1 MRIPLFIL
9 TFLFTFFSLAT
20 TPVSADSGVLYTD
33 AVTYCAEAKAVIV
46 DEFDITY
53 HRSNG
58 SVTFSFSLASVEPNL
73 NTSVNLYINAYG
85 IQIINQTLE
94 LCDLLQGVICPLPQV
109 NFTGYGTYPI
119 PAEYLSK
126 IPSIAYTVPNIEAY
140 ARVQLIRVENN
151 EVAACL
157 QATLANGKTAHQKG
171 VIWASAIFTLVAFL
185 VAIWHTASGT
195 STSPIQYRWFDI
207 LFIFQVAA
215 ASGLLHLNYPLV
227 YTNFVQNFH
236 WALGLFYSSSMQS
249 SISKMREKTGGS
261 MDSTAYS
268 EVQYINR
275 KLSPYNVYM
284 DDNGILSSP
293 ESLAAFFKESAL
305 SKRSLE
311 HFAKRATI
319 PSVLAQN
326 MTTDIN
332 TGLPVYTNTLRIPE
346 ANAYDT
352 IWFVFLALIGIFIA
366 FHVLL
371 FGMVLLFDRMGRNR
385 SHLGW
390 AARLRRMWWPFC
402 VGNSLRLCLIGFFPI
417 WIFAFWQFHIG
428 DSGLSIFWAVFGILL
443 TLVPLAT
450 AFLLSLLR
458 ARRISSTSPEINSLY
473 TSFRYFHSIGVLYRQ
488 YRQKFH
494 YFWFTPFVLAMIAR
508 AGFIAFGP
516 ASAWAQVIG
525 NLVVEFI
532 VLVALL
538 ACRPHKDKK
547 GDWLG
552 AFLSIC
558 RLIAIGLLIAFIP
571 DMNVKPIPRAV
582 IAFVIIV
589 FYGVPV
595 VFLFVGFLWN
605 IGYGYL
611 WCKHSTRVEDGLEV
625 ERFSPTSSNSS
636 VPPPMMKNVDAATFV
651 SSDGAAASRGS
662 LSMGGAGASGA
673 GLAGGAAAAGTG
685 LGRRSSLI
693 EPVGDN
699 VYEAS
704 ASSADGALSPPPVTA
719 YNPYGKEEIGYPYD
733 PQDSRLAYEQAA
745 MGRGGVNGPGSPTD
759 EKQWSR
765 RY

>member
-1 MRIPLFIL
+1 MSTAPGQFHRY
-9 TFLFTFFSLAT
+9 
-20 TPVSADSGVLYTD
+20 VSNLLIFPGDKQRAN
-33 AVTYCAEAKAVIV
+33 AKA
-46 DEFDITY
+46 
-53 HRSNG
+53 
-58 SVTFSFSLASVEPNL
+58 
-73 NTSVNLYINAYG
+73 
-85 IQIINQTLE
+85 
-94 LCDLLQGVICPLPQV
+94 
-109 NFTGYGTYPI
+109 GYGTYPI

-311 HFAKRATI
+311 RFAKRATI

-402 VGNSLRLCLIGFFPI
+402 VGNSLRLVSCKFRMDESMADLNLFSALSVSSPFGSLPFGNSTLATLVFP
-417 WIFAFWQFHIG
+417 F
-428 DSGLSIFWAVFGILL
+428 SGLYSVSSSPSSLSPQPSYSPSSVLDEFHPRPPRS
-443 TLVPLAT
+443 TRST
-450 AFLLSLLR
+450 LLSATSTLSVYFTANT
-458 ARRISSTSPEINSLY
+458 ARNST
-473 TSFRYFHSIGVLYRQ
+473 
-488 YRQKFH
+488 
-494 YFWFTPFVLAMIAR
+494 
-508 AGFIAFGP
+508 
-516 ASAWAQVIG
+516 
-525 NLVVEFI
+525 
-532 VLVALL
+532 
-538 ACRPHKDKK
+538 
-547 GDWLG
+547 
-552 AFLSIC
+552 
-558 RLIAIGLLIAFIP
+558 
-571 DMNVKPIPRAV
+571 
-582 IAFVIIV
+582 
-589 FYGVPV
+589 
-595 VFLFVGFLWN
+595 
-605 IGYGYL
+605 
-611 WCKHSTRVEDGLEV
+611 
-625 ERFSPTSSNSS
+625 
-636 VPPPMMKNVDAATFV
+636 TF
-651 SSDGAAASRGS
+651 
-662 LSMGGAGASGA
+662 
-673 GLAGGAAAAGTG
+673 
-685 LGRRSSLI
+685 
-693 EPVGDN
+693 
-699 VYEAS
+699 
-704 ASSADGALSPPPVTA
+704 
-719 YNPYGKEEIGYPYD
+719 
-733 PQDSRLAYEQAA
+733 
-745 MGRGGVNGPGSPTD
+745 GSPH
-759 EKQWSR
+759 S
-765 RY
+765 YSP

>member
-1 MRIPLFIL
+1 M
-9 TFLFTFFSLAT
+9 
-20 TPVSADSGVLYTD
+20 
-33 AVTYCAEAKAVIV
+33 
-46 DEFDITY
+46 
-53 HRSNG
+53 
-58 SVTFSFSLASVEPNL
+58 
-73 NTSVNLYINAYG
+73 
-85 IQIINQTLE
+85 
-94 LCDLLQGVICPLPQV
+94 
-109 NFTGYGTYPI
+109 
-119 PAEYLSK
+119 
-126 IPSIAYTVPNIEAY
+126 
-140 ARVQLIRVENN
+140 ENN

-157 QATLANGKTAHQKG
+157 QATLSNGKTARQTA
-171 VIWASAIFTLVAFL
+171 VIWATAMFTLAAFL

-207 LFIFQVAA
+207 LFIFQIAA

-236 WALGLFYSSSMQS
+236 WALGLFYSPNMQS
-249 SISKMREKTGGS
+249 SINKMREKTGGS

-268 EVQYINR
+268 DVQYINR

-284 DDNGILSSP
+284 STDDIFSSQDSFTSFLK
-293 ESLAAFFKESAL
+293 ENALTKKSLAHL
-305 SKRSLE
+305 
-311 HFAKRATI
+311 AKRANI

-326 MTTDIN
+326 VTTDIN
-332 TGLPVYTNTLRIPE
+332 TGLPVYANTLRIPE

-352 IWFVFLALIGIFIA
+352 VWFVFLALIGIFVA

-371 FGMVLLFDRMGRNR
+371 FGVVFLFDRMGRSKSR
-385 SHLGW
+385 LGW
-390 AARLRRMWWPFC
+390 ATRLRRMWWPFC
-402 VGNSLRLCLIGFFPI
+402 IGNSLRLVSGKVFFLVCESMLTATNVKCLIGFCPI

-494 YFWFTPFVLAMIAR
+494 YFWFTPFILAMIAR

-571 DMNVKPIPRAV
+571 DMNVKPIPRTI

-595 VFLFVGFLWN
+595 VFLFFGFLWN

-611 WCKHSTRVEDGLEV
+611 WRKHSNRIEDGLEI

-636 VPPPMMKNVDAATFV
+636 VPPPMMKHVDAGTFV
-651 SSDGAAASRGS
+651 SSDAAAASRGS
-662 LSMGGAGASGA
+662 LSMGAGVA
-673 GLAGGAAAAGTG
+673 GTGAAAGTQ

-704 ASSADGALSPPPVTA
+704 GSSADGAAPFSPPSNA
-719 YNPYGKEEIGYPYD
+719 YNPYGKEESAYPYD
-733 PQDSRLAYEQAA
+733 PHYSQMAYEQAA
-745 MGRGGVNGPGSPTD
+745 MGRRGVDGAGSPID
-759 EKQWSR
+759 EKQWSG